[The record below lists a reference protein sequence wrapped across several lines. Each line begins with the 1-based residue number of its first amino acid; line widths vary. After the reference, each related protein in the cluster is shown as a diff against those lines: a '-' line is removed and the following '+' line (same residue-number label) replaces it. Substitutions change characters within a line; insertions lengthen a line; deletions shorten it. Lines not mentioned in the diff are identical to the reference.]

1 MISLSLQ
8 TLIGSIVFSFSN
20 CCLQIPPPPTITP
33 TTPTTPKTMLDTIG
47 CQFSNS
53 APMFY
58 QHEDQSDPI
67 TKWDFRIRYTRTVEN
82 KIKWK
87 TYAYMPD
94 GHISTLQVETN
105 LSVNMCRLLYSF
117 LNTIQNVRLN

>member
-1 MISLSLQ
+1 MNTLFLQ

-20 CCLQIPPPPTITP
+20 CCLKIP
-33 TTPTTPKTMLDTIG
+33 DTKG

-53 APMFY
+53 APMFH

-82 KIKWK
+82 EIKWK

-105 LSVNMCRLLYSF
+105 LSVNMCCLLYSF
-117 LNTIQNVRLN
+117 LNTI